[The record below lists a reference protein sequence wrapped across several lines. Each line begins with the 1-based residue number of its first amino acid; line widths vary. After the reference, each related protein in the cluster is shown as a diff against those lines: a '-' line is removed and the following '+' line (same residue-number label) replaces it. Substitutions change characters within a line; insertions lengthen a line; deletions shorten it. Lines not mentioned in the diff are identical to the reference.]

1 MMVMKKKKLTKGRL
15 FWRCGKDLRSILL
28 SVPAIALAGGVLC
41 GLLYHLGLRKILALS
56 LYLAAVW
63 YLVFL
68 VLFLLGRWK
77 GFLLLRRQERLFGF
91 RFADE
96 DLEPDLPDERWFL
109 STDSQLIAFRRGFIR
124 KTGKIRRLYE
134 GRDICTMA
142 VLDCEGKKHR
152 IRGFEPD
159 LLALKQWVAVGKP
172 Q

>member
-1 MMVMKKKKLTKGRL
+1 MKKKKLTKGRL

-28 SVPAIALAGGVLC
+28 SVPAIALAGGVLG
-41 GLLYHLGLRKILALS
+41 GLLYHLGLGKILALS
-56 LYLAAVW
+56 LYMAAVW

-77 GFLLLRRQERLFGF
+77 GFLLLLRQERLFGF

-96 DLEPDLPDERWFL
+96 GLDPDYPNEQWFL
-109 STDSQLIAFRRGFIR
+109 SADFWLIAFRRGFIR

-134 GRDICTMA
+134 GRSLCTMA

-152 IRGFEPD
+152 IRGFEED
-159 LLALKQWVAVGKP
+159 LLALKRWVANVENE

>member
-1 MMVMKKKKLTKGRL
+1 MKKKKLTKGRL
-15 FWRCGKDLRSILL
+15 FWRCGKEFRSIWLL
-28 SVPAIALAGGVLC
+28 VPAIALIGGVLA
-41 GLLYHLGLRKILALS
+41 GLLYHLGLREVLTLS
-56 LYLAAVW
+56 LFLTALL

-68 VLFLLGRWK
+68 VVFLFGRWK
-77 GFLLLRRQERLFGF
+77 GFLLLLRQERLFGF
-91 RFADE
+91 RFAEENLDPE
-96 DLEPDLPDERWFL
+96 QPDERWFL

-159 LLALKQWVAVGKP
+159 LLALKQWVASGQAK
-172 Q
+172 

>member
-1 MMVMKKKKLTKGRL
+1 MRKKRLTKWSL
-15 FWRCGKDLRSILL
+15 FWRCGRELSSGWLL
-28 SVPAIALAGGVLC
+28 I
-41 GLLYHLGLRKILALS
+41 
-56 LYLAAVW
+56 AAVAIV
-63 YLVFL
+63 LGVFIGIIHHTGAGTILFAEVGMIVSFLLLLL
-68 VLFLLGRWK
+68 VLLLFGQGK

-96 DLEPDLPDERWFL
+96 GLDPDFPGERWFL
-109 STDSQLIAFRRGFIR
+109 TTDFYLLAFRRGFIR

-152 IRGFEPD
+152 IRGFEED
-159 LLALKQWVAVGKP
+159 LLALKKWVAAGET

>member
-41 GLLYHLGLRKILALS
+41 GLLYHLGPRKILALS
-56 LYLAAVW
+56 LCMAAIL

-68 VLFLLGRWK
+68 VVFLLGRWK
-77 GFLLLRRQERLFGF
+77 GVLLLRRQERLFGF

-96 DLEPDLPDERWFL
+96 DLDPEQPDERWFL
-109 STDSQLIAFRRGFIR
+109 STDFWLLAFRRGFLH

>member
-1 MMVMKKKKLTKGRL
+1 MKKKKLTKGRL

-28 SVPAIALAGGVLC
+28 SVPAIALAGGVLG

-56 LYLAAVW
+56 LCMAAVW

-77 GFLLLRRQERLFGF
+77 GFLLLLRQERLFGF
-91 RFADE
+91 RFDDE
-96 DLEPDLPDERWFL
+96 DLDPEQPDERWFL

-152 IRGFEPD
+152 IRGFGPD
-159 LLALKQWVAVGKP
+159 LLALKRWVAAGEK

>member
-1 MMVMKKKKLTKGRL
+1 MKKKKLTKGRL

-28 SVPAIALAGGVLC
+28 SAPAIALAGGVLG

-56 LYLAAVW
+56 LYLAAIL

-68 VLFLLGRWK
+68 VVFLLGRWK
-77 GFLLLRRQERLFGF
+77 GVLLLRRQERLFGF

-96 DLEPDLPDERWFL
+96 GLDPDLPNERWFL
-109 STDSQLIAFRRGFIR
+109 STDFWLIAFRRGFIR
-124 KTGKIRRLYE
+124 KTGKIRTLDE
-134 GRDICTMA
+134 GRGKRLCTMA

-159 LLALKQWVAVGKP
+159 LLALKQWVAASKP